1 MSARKVAVC
10 GARSARIEKALG
22 AQFAASDGAWQIA
35 DWGDFDSHAG
45 DSEAEAE
52 VVVAVFDYEE
62 SSCRVAAARA
72 REWRG
77 QGRRVILTPFPIDFA
92 FGFLPDLRRRAA
104 QILATE
110 NGASAPPDLRRRE
123 IDRDLRLALRRREI
137 DRDLRLADGDDFA
150 PALARE
156 IAAPAAAPAVSD
168 SSARFLPV
176 AELIRM
182 LGFRGARID
191 PFCAAAGL
199 PPPADDF
206 AAGIEPFA
214 AWLADNRWLP
224 DETLLQACEYGF
236 TLAHAA
242 RALDRAA
249 VASCGRFHYALNY
262 SFFYPREIELAAQ
275 TLNNLL
281 WAETAAC
288 GGRAPRRVTLL
299 LAGAFTYSEDMAG
312 QALKAA
318 AVSVLAAAGDSD
330 AAAYRIEYLDSLPP
344 EVRAMFPRARES
356 ESAESAES
364 TTGKKIADLRA
375 KIGDVL

>member
-10 GARSARIEKALG
+10 GARSARIGKALG
-22 AQFAASDGAWQIA
+22 AQFAASDSAWQIA

-52 VVVAVFDYEE
+52 AEVVVAVFDYEE
-62 SSCRVAAARA
+62 SSCRAAAARA
-72 REWRG
+72 REWRE

-104 QILATE
+104 QILAAE

-123 IDRDLRLALRRREI
+123 IDRDLRLA
-137 DRDLRLADGDDFA
+137 DGDDFA
-150 PALARE
+150 SALARE
-156 IAAPAAAPAVSD
+156 IAAPAAAPAASD

-242 RALDRAA
+242 RGLDRAA

-364 TTGKKIADLRA
+364 ATGKKIADLRA

>member
-22 AQFAASDGAWQIA
+22 AQFAASNGAWQIA
-35 DWGDFDSHAG
+35 DWGDFDSPVG
-45 DSEAEAE
+45 DSEAE

-62 SSCRVAAARA
+62 SSCRAAAARA

-104 QILATE
+104 QILAAE
-110 NGASAPPDLRRRE
+110 NGSSAPPD
-123 IDRDLRLALRRREI
+123 LRRREI

-156 IAAPAAAPAVSD
+156 IAAPAAASAAASD

-242 RALDRAA
+242 RGLDRAA

>member
-10 GARSARIEKALG
+10 GARSARIGKALG
-22 AQFAASDGAWQIA
+22 AQFAASDSAWQIA
-35 DWGDFDSHAG
+35 DWGDFDSPAG
-45 DSEAEAE
+45 DSEAEAEAE

-62 SSCRVAAARA
+62 SSCRAAAARA

-104 QILATE
+104 QILAAE
-110 NGASAPPDLRRRE
+110 NGAGAPPD
-123 IDRDLRLALRRREI
+123 LRRREI

-156 IAAPAAAPAVSD
+156 IAAPAAAAVASAASD

-176 AELIRM
+176 AKLIRM

-364 TTGKKIADLRA
+364 VTGKKIADLRA

>member
-10 GARSARIEKALG
+10 GARSARIGKALD
-22 AQFAASDGAWQIA
+22 AQFAASDSAWQIA

-62 SSCRVAAARA
+62 SSCRAAAARA
-72 REWRG
+72 REWRE
-77 QGRRVILTPFPIDFA
+77 QGRRVIMMPFPIDFA

-104 QILATE
+104 QILAAE
-110 NGASAPPDLRRRE
+110 NGASAPPD
-123 IDRDLRLALRRREI
+123 LRRREI

-156 IAAPAAAPAVSD
+156 IVAPAASAAASD

-176 AELIRM
+176 AELISM

-330 AAAYRIEYLDSLPP
+330 AAAYRLEYLDSLPP

-356 ESAESAES
+356 ESAESVES
-364 TTGKKIADLRA
+364 ATGKKIADLRA

>member
-35 DWGDFDSHAG
+35 DWGDFDSPAG
-45 DSEAEAE
+45 DSEAEAEAE

-62 SSCRVAAARA
+62 SSCRAAAARA
-72 REWRG
+72 REWRR

-104 QILATE
+104 QILAAE
-110 NGASAPPDLRRRE
+110 NGASAPPD
-123 IDRDLRLALRRREI
+123 LRRREI

-156 IAAPAAAPAVSD
+156 IASPAVASPASSD

-176 AELIRM
+176 VELIGM

-356 ESAESAES
+356 ESAESV
-364 TTGKKIADLRA
+364 TGKKIADLRA